1 MVHGPEVIAVDLAW
15 IVTDAVVVA
24 DLVAELVAHG
34 VVQREDAVAAAQTV
48 GLPAIAVHAR
58 GMVNDRRLRE
68 LRLLLA
74 DHAGAGDTPVG
85 QVDAGA
91 EGGFGRVF
99 AHVAAVHPAFTR
111 TGGVVDH
118 AAADHHPIQLNV
130 LVLADHQARNRHGLE
145 IFRRRL
151 SRSIKHPVCIAHGW
165 FGEHP
170 DAD

>member
-1 MVHGPEVIAVDLAW
+1 M
-15 IVTDAVVVA
+15 TDAVVVA

-34 VVQREDAVAAAQTV
+34 VVQRKDAVAAAQAV
-48 GLPAIAVHAR
+48 GLSPVAVHAR

-74 DHAGAGDTPVG
+74 DHAGAGDAPVG
-85 QVDAGA
+85 QVDAGT

-99 AHVAAVHPAFTR
+99 AHVAAVNAAFTR

-118 AAADHHPIQLNV
+118 AAADHHPVQLHV
-130 LVLADHQARNRHGLE
+130 LVLANHQARNRHCLE
-145 IFRRRL
+145 IFGGRL
-151 SRSIKHPVCIAHGW
+151 SWAVKHPVRIADRW
-165 FGEHP
+165 FGEHT